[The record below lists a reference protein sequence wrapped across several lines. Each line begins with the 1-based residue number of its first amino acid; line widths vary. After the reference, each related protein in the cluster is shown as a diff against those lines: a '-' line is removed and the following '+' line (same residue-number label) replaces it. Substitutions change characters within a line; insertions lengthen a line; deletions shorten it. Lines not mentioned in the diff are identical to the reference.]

1 RTRKGGAEI
10 VQLLGT
16 GSAYYAPAAAVYEM
30 LIAILE
36 DQKRV
41 LPTIAYCQGEYQLDD
56 IYIGVPTVLG
66 ANGVER

>member
-1 RTRKGGAEI
+1 
-10 VQLLGT
+10 
-16 GSAYYAPAAAVYEM
+16 M

-66 ANGVER
+66 ANGVERIIELELTDEEKRS